1 MKTKFFTL
9 IALLFAV
16 GMLRVQANNIN
27 VANIAL
33 VNQNTSAGLN
43 NAANH
48 TFVQFDLTW
57 DNSWRNSAGPS
68 NWDAAWVFV
77 KFQVFGSPEWLH
89 ATLSSTDADHT
100 ITNNNGVNMT
110 IDAAQNGRGAMVYR
124 TGNGNGSLNLQGVR
138 LKWNYR
144 SGNVVHDTA
153 NVTVRVF
160 AIEMVYVPEGE
171 FFIGDGTLTTPS
183 PSSNAFRI
191 NNVGNNRPYKVN
203 NENAIQLIANNV
215 TGGGANQMFDPI
227 MSTTATPVFQVPAS
241 FPKGYA
247 AFYVAK
253 YEVTVKQYVDFF
265 NTLRTDITTAKNNRN
280 LTTSQP
286 TRSTFTWNSSPLTD
300 ATTGATTGDRA
311 QGGFSI
317 QDAFTYADWAGL
329 RIMTELEYEKTCRGT
344 DRTGASPG
352 IAVYPVNGEF
362 AWGENTNNVNITT
375 PTAGDG
381 TATESILSSS
391 TMNVNGSLASGPVR
405 VGIFAAK
412 NPTSNQRRLTGG
424 SYYGVMELTGN
435 LEELVYITSNSNT
448 HIANSSYCTSSTNT
462 SNIFDGRHGD
472 GNINSST
479 GEHNTFQTT
488 TGDWTYF
495 LPAFKGGSW
504 NGLTTVSARSTFSYS
519 LCGSM
524 NYTTRSSTR
533 GFRGAVSANQF

>member
-9 IALLFAV
+9 IALLFAF

-77 KFQVFGSPEWLH
+77 KFQVFGSPSWEH
-89 ATLSSTDADHT
+89 ATLSATDADHT
-100 ITNNNGVNMT
+100 ITNNNGVSMT
-110 IDAAQNGRGAMVYR
+110 INAAQNGRGVIVHRA
-124 TGNGNGSLNLQGVR
+124 GNGNGSVNLQGVR
-138 LKWNYR
+138 LRWNYR

-160 AIEMVYVPEGE
+160 AIEMVYIPEGE
-171 FFIGDGTLTTPS
+171 FFVGDGTLTTPS
-183 PSSNAFRI
+183 PSSGAYRI
-191 NNVGNNRPYKVN
+191 NNVGNNRPYKVVNESALTLIQN
-203 NENAIQLIANNV
+203 NI
-215 TGGGANQMFDPI
+215 TGGGANQLFDPLV
-227 MSTTATPVFQVPAS
+227 STTSAGTWQIPAA
-241 FPKGYA
+241 FPKGFA

-253 YEVTVKQYVDFF
+253 YELTVRQYVDFF

-280 LTTSQP
+280 ISGSQP
-286 TRSTFTWNSSPLTD
+286 TRSTFTWNTSPLTD
-300 ATTGATTGDRA
+300 ATTGTVTGDRA
-311 QGGFSI
+311 QGGFSVE
-317 QDAFTYADWAGL
+317 DAFTYADWAGL
-329 RIMTELEYEKTCRGT
+329 RILTDLEYEKVCRGT

-362 AWGENTNNVNITT
+362 AWGENANSSSVTSTSHLVN
-375 PTAGDG
+375 DG
-381 TATESILSSS
+381 TVSENIASAQPN
-391 TMNVNGSLASGPVR
+391 MNVNTGFSSGPLR

-412 NPTSNQRRLTGG
+412 NPSSNQRRLTGG
-424 SYYGVMELTGN
+424 TYYGVMEMTGN
-435 LEELVYITSNSNT
+435 LEEYVYYGTNNNTFIPSNCTGSTSD
-448 HIANSSYCTSSTNT
+448 IY
-462 SNIFDGRHGD
+462 DGRHGD

-479 GEHNTFQTT
+479 GIHNTFQTS
-488 TGDWTYF
+488 TYYF
-495 LPAFKGGSW
+495 PYPKGGAYNSSW
-504 NGLTTVSARSTFSYS
+504 TVSLRSGPST
-519 LCGSM
+519 CGNVTITS
-524 NYTTRSSTR
+524 RSATR